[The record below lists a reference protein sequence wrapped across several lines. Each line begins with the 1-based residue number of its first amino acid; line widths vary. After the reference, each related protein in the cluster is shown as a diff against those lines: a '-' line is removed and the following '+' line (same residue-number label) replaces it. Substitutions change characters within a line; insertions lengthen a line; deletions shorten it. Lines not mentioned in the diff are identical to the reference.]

1 MGRASNL
8 SICRTKDTT
17 TKGPLN
23 SLRMRTV
30 ATSKVVMPPSILLN
44 KAVTNKDLHLSKRE
58 AHAVEDVSVSVWPH
72 CAVAVSAK
80 KVARRALI
88 VPSAVKDA
96 AKNGTYDTT
105 PTMLRARKYTLLR
118 SNKAL

>member
-1 MGRASNL
+1 MSNQGYYNQ
-8 SICRTKDTT
+8 
-17 TKGPLN
+17 GPPQQ
-23 SLRMRTV
+23 
-30 ATSKVVMPPSILLN
+30 PPN
-44 KAVTNKDLHLSKRE
+44 AYGGYQQGGYAPQYPPQQGGYQQGPPMQQHLHLSKRE
-58 AHAVEDVSVSVWPH
+58 AHAVEVVSVSVWPH

-96 AKNGTYDTT
+96 AKNGNYDTT
-105 PTMLRARKYTLLR
+105 PTTLRARKYTLLR